1 MSAVQLRITVHTAE
15 AEPTELVLGAETGS
29 RIGRVA
35 QVLAQGASGASSLDQ
50 PAVTVAGRRLGP
62 QLPLRAAGI
71 VDGAVVV
78 LGDAPVAPA
87 GPAPGGPDRVRLG
100 AGAARAVAELRVVGG
115 PDAGRAW
122 LLGPGTY
129 TVGAEERYPIRL
141 EQAREPFTLLVTP
154 DGRGW
159 LSAAPG
165 RPGPPPVAATA
176 IHDPDGPADSGR
188 GVAELERPWPIGADL
203 PLGTA
208 LLRLTEPARPD
219 AAISASGDGVALD
232 FNRPPRLV
240 PPLALTRLRMPPL
253 PARPGRRPFPLVMMI
268 APVLMGVGMA
278 YLFHNSF
285 YLVFTVFSPVFAMA
299 NWWSDRRSGR
309 RVHRRDLKEYREK
322 RARVSAQARDAV
334 RAEHDVRRSLSP
346 DPAALAAAALGPGG
360 RLWERR
366 RAHPD
371 YLALRLGSVQ
381 QPSII
386 EVEDTAREDG
396 QRAVRWPVPDS
407 PLGLD
412 LPALGVLGVCGDQ
425 DAAQGLARWLAVQCA
440 VLHSPRDLRLVL
452 LTEHASAERWDW
464 LRWLPHARPG
474 APGGPAVTLGN
485 DPETVANRVSEL
497 VSLIKARTKAR
508 GAALSAAVATD
519 GDVVVIADGA
529 RRLRE
534 VPGMVQVLTEGPA
547 ARVFVICLDR
557 AERLLPEECAAVV
570 ECAADRLTVR
580 QRDTPEVA
588 DVRPDLVQVDWCA
601 TVARALAPIRDVTV
615 EDDSGLPD
623 AVALLGLLGHPEPDP
638 AAFVERWRTR
648 PASTEL
654 LLGAGYDGPAAFDL
668 VRDGPHALI
677 GGTTG
682 SGKSELLQ
690 TLVASLAAVNRPDE
704 LVFVLV
710 DYKGGSA
717 FRDCVRLPHTLGMVT
732 DLDEHLTTRALDSLR
747 AELRRREHL
756 LADAGAK
763 DLPEYAGMR
772 RRDPALA
779 PMPRLVLVIDEFATL
794 VREVPGFVP
803 GLVGIAQR
811 GRSLGLHL
819 VLATQRPAG
828 AVNHDIRANTNLR
841 IALRVTDATESHDV
855 IDSTDAVTISAATP
869 GRALAR
875 IAHGTVVAFQTG
887 YAGAPRAAA
896 SPGDVADP
904 ADSADSAD
912 AAAWAADEAVWAQPL
927 PWTGLGRRVQAP
939 AAAQSG
945 TAQLSQET
953 ETDLSVLVEAI
964 RAAAESLGIEP
975 QPSPWLP
982 PLPALLTLDELPAVP
997 APPDP
1002 TGAVLAPVAYALED
1016 HPALQ
1021 SQQPVAID
1029 FSSFGHLYVLG
1040 APRSGRSQVLRTL
1053 AGALARRHSTA
1064 DVHLYG
1070 IDAAGGALGALEDL
1084 PHTGAVAR
1092 RGDLDR
1098 IDRLVTR
1105 VGAEL
1110 TRRQELLAARGA
1122 ATLTELRTMLPAAER
1137 PAYLVL
1143 FIDGWESLFGTTND
1157 HDNGR
1162 LTEDVVRIV
1171 REGAASG
1178 VHVVA
1183 TSERGLLTGRIGTLN
1198 DHRLMLRMADRSD
1211 YTMIGLD
1218 FGDLPTVMFPGRAWR
1233 SEGPAE
1239 AQIALLGPG
1248 VSGREQAAALKEIG
1262 RRAAA
1267 RDAAVPAARRPF
1279 KVGAVPGAVT
1289 FAAAYEQ
1296 IPQAAR
1302 RPLWALLGIGGDEAR
1317 PIGADFATHPTL
1329 TIAGP
1334 GGSGR
1339 STALLTVAI
1348 SLLANGTAVVAV
1360 TPRSSPLA
1368 GLARHERAAVI
1379 AGHNPAPAELEE
1391 ALRTLG
1397 GPAVVLV
1404 DDVDMV
1410 PMGAAADAFLT
1421 TLVRTG
1427 KDTARGIAVAGSADT
1442 LTQATMGWLGEV
1454 RRGRRGVLLAPQGI
1468 LEGDLAGVR
1477 LPVSLTR
1484 RPIRPGSALTAD
1496 PSGSGAPVAISVPI
1510 TALKAQ

>member
-1 MSAVQLRITVHTAE
+1 MSAVQLRITVRSAD
-15 AEPTELVLGAETGS
+15 AEPTELVLGADSGS
-29 RIGRVA
+29 RVGRVA
-35 QVLAQGASGASSLDQ
+35 QALAQAAACASPLDQ
-50 PAVTVAGRRLGP
+50 PAVSVDGRRLGP
-62 QLPLRAAGI
+62 ELPLRAAGI
-71 VDGAVVV
+71 VDGATVV
-78 LGDAPVAPA
+78 LGDVPVAEDA
-87 GPAPGGPDRVRLG
+87 AQDRDGVRLR
-100 AGAARAVAELRVVGG
+100 AGAERAVAEVRVVGG
-115 PDAGRAW
+115 PGAGRAW

-129 TVGAEERYPIRL
+129 TVGAEERHPIRC
-141 EQAREPFTLLVTP
+141 EEAREPFTLVVTP

-165 RPGPPPVAATA
+165 RSGPPPVAASLVR
-176 IHDPDGPADSGR
+176 DPDAASRPEHGS
-188 GVAELERPWPIGADL
+188 AELEQPWPLGADL

-208 LLRLTEPARPD
+208 LLRLTEPARAD
-219 AAISASGDGVALD
+219 AAVSTSGDGVALD

-253 PARPGRRPFPLVMMI
+253 PVRPGRRPFPMVMMV

-278 YLFHNSF
+278 YLFHNTF
-285 YLVFTVFSPVFAMA
+285 YLVFTVFSPVFAVA

-309 RVHRRDLKEYREK
+309 RAHRRDLKEYRAK

-334 RAEHDVRRSLSP
+334 RAEHDVRRSMSP
-346 DPAALAAAALGPGG
+346 DPAAVAAAALGPGG

-371 YLALRLGSVQ
+371 YLALRIGSVQ
-381 QPSII
+381 QPSIV

-412 LPALGVLGVCGDQ
+412 LPGLGVLGVCGDE
-425 DAAQGLARWLAVQCA
+425 DAVQALARWLAAQCA

-519 GDVVVIADGA
+519 ADVVVIADGA

-570 ECAADRLTVR
+570 ECAADRLAVR

-588 DVRPDLVQVDWCA
+588 DVRPDLVEVDWCA
-601 TVARALAPIRDVTV
+601 AVARALAPIRDVTV

-623 AVALLGLLGHPEPDP
+623 AVDLLGLLGCEPPDP

-654 LLGAGYDGPAAFDL
+654 VLGAGYDGPAAFDL

-690 TLVASLAAVNRPDE
+690 TLVASLAAANRPDE

-747 AELRRREHL
+747 AELRRRERL

-763 DLPEYAGMR
+763 DLPEYAAMR

-794 VREVPGFVP
+794 VREVPAFVP

-887 YAGAPRAAA
+887 YVGSPRAAA
-896 SPGDVADP
+896 NAGD
-904 ADSADSAD
+904 D
-912 AAAWAADEAVWAQPL
+912 AAAQDEAWAAADEAVWTQPL
-927 PWTGLGRRVQAP
+927 PWTGLGRRVQVPVPGPGAR
-939 AAAQSG
+939 
-945 TAQLSQET
+945 TAVPQDT
-953 ETDLSVLVEAI
+953 ETDLSALVEAI

-975 QPSPWLP
+975 QPSPWLA
-982 PLPALLTLDELPAVP
+982 PLPAALTLDELPAVL
-997 APPDP
+997 APPDLS
-1002 TGAVLAPVAYALED
+1002 GAALAPVAYALED
-1016 HPALQ
+1016 RPAQQ
-1021 SQQPVAID
+1021 SQQPVTLD
-1029 FSSFGHLYVLG
+1029 FASFGHLYVLG

-1053 AGALARRHSTA
+1053 AGALARRHSSA

-1110 TRRQELLAARGA
+1110 TRRQELLSARGA
-1122 ATLTELRTMLPAAER
+1122 ATLTELRAMLPPAER
-1137 PAYLVL
+1137 PAYLML

-1171 REGAASG
+1171 REGAAAG

-1211 YTMIGLD
+1211 FTMIGLD

-1248 VSGREQAAALKEIG
+1248 LSGREQAAALADIG
-1262 RRAAA
+1262 RKAAA
-1267 RDAAVPAARRPF
+1267 RDAEVPAARRPF

-1296 IPQAAR
+1296 VAQAAR
-1302 RPLWALLGIGGDEAR
+1302 RPLWALLGIGGDEAE
-1317 PIGADFATHPTL
+1317 PIGADFAAHPTL
-1329 TIAGP
+1329 TVAGP

-1339 STALLTVAI
+1339 STTLLAIAI

-1360 TPRSSPLA
+1360 TPRSSPLS
-1368 GLARHERAAVI
+1368 GLARHERATVI
-1379 AGHNPAPAELEE
+1379 ASANPAPAELDE
-1391 ALRTLG
+1391 ALRRLG

-1427 KDTARGIAVAGSADT
+1427 KETGRGIAMAGSADV
-1442 LTQATMGWLGEV
+1442 LNQATMGWVGEV

-1496 PSGSGAPVAISVPI
+1496 PRGSGAPVAISVPM
-1510 TALKAQ
+1510 TALKAA